1 MDPGDRSSWCEQ
13 CVNADRIKSCTRK
26 AARTMAGKLPGLPC
40 RHNEWEPR
48 PYLIK
53 TRHAGIVV
61 GSSLIH
67 TNGCQLWNTADPHNR
82 LSFHRLHYNL
92 LTEVAQN
99 TAEASNKL
107 WAKLCS
113 VPLKASPSRQA
124 RRMAADSIQG
134 KGEKSLKRGWGEG
147 RENSGRRIWKKAN
160 RRSVHCLPG
169 R

>member
-13 CVNADRIKSCTRK
+13 CVNADGIKSCTRK
-26 AARTMAGKLPGLPC
+26 AARTMAGKLPRLPC

-53 TRHAGIVV
+53 TRRAGIVV

-67 TNGCQLWNTADPHNR
+67 TNGCQLWNTADPYNR

-107 WAKLCS
+107 RAKLCS

-124 RRMAADSIQG
+124 RKLAADSIQG
-134 KGEKSLKRGWGEG
+134 KGEKSLKRGQGEG
-147 RENSGRRIWKKAN
+147 RENSGRRIWNKAN

-169 R
+169 C